1 MPNLI
6 WSVGFTIFSIAFISF
21 VLRQKLRYSEHFPPS
36 WKIVGW
42 GVICLVIGNGIYL
55 LFILNRT
62 RYASLGWSQIMYA
75 IQISC
80 YAAGGSLILA
90 GFWKWCS
97 SLAEIKKNASRR
109 LRQLA
114 YLHSLLS
121 VINHRHEPDEILKDS
136 LRNLLSIMGYKMGM
150 IFKSTFDSSEMKVV
164 AYGGM
169 SPQNLYM
176 LMDVY
181 SKNIWYQE
189 AIKSKEVTTT
199 TVVDTLQ
206 ECGVLSSDQ
215 DPIRSFACVPIKY
228 CGKIA
233 GLLGLYDSRPD
244 RFSYQE
250 TQFLSDVGGI
260 LGLSARQNMI
270 SNRNKKR
277 RNYISAVENLLSAV
291 RESATLE
298 EVFPRISAEIKRII
312 DFDHLSLLVTTGG
325 GGDLKRIS
333 LGNSGSVL
341 VERRTGNPAE
351 GSIIGKVISSK
362 EIWVD
367 RNASQSGNRLD
378 DYLGK
383 ACGIN
388 SRIFLPLCWGKRVYG
403 VLSLGHKQPSFY
415 SPNDGRW
422 LKACSFTLS
431 HLIFEQLQRD
441 RLIRKESLTRS
452 LDHFE
457 KRLVDDEDIFFLIQ
471 DLAVSL
477 TSDLPKSF
485 ARVTLL
491 NDQGDQLISCATHR
505 IRLEGIELRND
516 QKFPLQDLPW
526 HRLALET
533 RKPLRINQDDPE
545 SFMSRGEARLIM
557 DERVN
562 SAILVPLII
571 QNKAVGVISVGE
583 MRNWDRQPVTDEEIA
598 FMEHRADQVCVALS
612 KGLLSRNNAR
622 LKDRLKRNEMTED
635 LPHPTVDH
643 PPFWQLGYQ
652 INNSLTAIRGSV
664 ELLRLSQPG
673 LNSGSQKYLKNIEQ
687 GVDRILRNIEEYLSS
702 DHDSHQVSR
711 IYQPEKD
718 PVSI

>member
-1 MPNLI
+1 MERRIHYNLNH
-6 WSVGFTIFSIAFISF
+6 FYIFHFKAETEILRAF
-21 VLRQKLRYSEHFPPS
+21 FPELEN
-36 WKIVGW
+36 GGG

-62 RYASLGWSQIMYA
+62 QYASLEWSQIIHA
-75 IQISC
+75 AQISC
-80 YAAGGSLILA
+80 YAAGGSVILI
-90 GFWKWCS
+90 GFWKWCR

-136 LRNLLSIMGYKMGM
+136 LQDLLSIMGYRMGV
-150 IFKSTFDSSEMKVV
+150 IFKSTFDSSGMKVV
-164 AYGGM
+164 AFGGV
-169 SPQNLYM
+169 SPENLYM
-176 LMDVY
+176 LIDVY
-181 SKNIWYQE
+181 SENTWCQE

-206 ECGVLSSDQ
+206 ECGALSSGQ

-233 GLLGLYDSRPD
+233 GLLGLYDSKPD

-260 LGLSARQNMI
+260 LGLYVRQNSV

-298 EVFPRISAEIKRII
+298 EAFPEISSEIKKII
-312 DFDHLSLLVTTGG
+312 DFDHLSLLFTMGG

-341 VERRTGNPAE
+341 VERRAGEPAE

-367 RNASQSGNRLD
+367 RNVSQSENRLD
-378 DYLGK
+378 DYLDK

-388 SRIFLPLCWGKRVYG
+388 SRIFLPLSWGKWVYG
-403 VLSLGHKQPSFY
+403 VLSLGHQQPNFY

-422 LKACSFTLS
+422 LKACSLTLS
-431 HLIFEQLQRD
+431 HLIFEQVQRD

-452 LDHFE
+452 LDQFE
-457 KRLVDDEDIFFLIQ
+457 KRLVDEEDIFSLIK
-471 DLAVSL
+471 DVAVSL

-491 NDQGDQLISCATHR
+491 NHQGDQLISCATHR
-505 IRLEGIELRND
+505 IRSEGIELRND

-533 RKPLRINQDDPE
+533 RKPLQINQDDPE

-571 QNKAVGVISVGE
+571 HDKTVGVISVGE

-598 FMEHRADQVCVALS
+598 FMEHRADQVCVALE
-612 KGLLSRNNAR
+612 KGVLCRNNAR
-622 LKDRLKRNEMTED
+622 LKDMLKRNEMTEE
-635 LPHPTVDH
+635 LPHPHTIDH
-643 PPFWQLGYQ
+643 PPFWQLSYQ
-652 INNSLTAIRGSV
+652 INNSLTAIRGSA
-664 ELLRLSQPG
+664 ELLRLSQPD
-673 LNSGSQKYLKNIEQ
+673 LNPGSQKYLKTIEQ
-687 GVDRILRNIEEYLSS
+687 GVDRIHRNIEEYLSS
-702 DHDSHQVSR
+702 DCDSHQKSR
-711 IYQPEKD
+711 RYRPEEE